1 MGVKWTPELLLKILE
16 TSDVRIDSK
25 AVAERWPKE
34 KGFSPT
40 PRAIQERLIKIRQIA
55 QASFSISSHKA
66 KIDNK
71 GAPPATPRARGPRAK
86 GSSAKSASNV
96 TPSKRKRGE
105 DESDDSESL
114 SSFKE
119 DGNGS
124 DASDDMPAKRN
135 KVTVKKELDA
145 DKLDSGTRN
154 GFGTAAENVDGSQ
167 EGMWANE
174 V

>member
-1 MGVKWTPELLLKILE
+1 MASLGNDYCSIFLWLGVYE
-16 TSDVRIDSK
+16 
-25 AVAERWPKE
+25 A
-34 KGFSPT
+34 
-40 PRAIQERLIKIRQIA
+40 AICGYFL
-55 QASFSISSHKA
+55 HLCH
-66 KIDNK
+66 
-71 GAPPATPRARGPRAK
+71 
-86 GSSAKSASNV
+86 
-96 TPSKRKRGE
+96 
-105 DESDDSESL
+105 SDDSESL